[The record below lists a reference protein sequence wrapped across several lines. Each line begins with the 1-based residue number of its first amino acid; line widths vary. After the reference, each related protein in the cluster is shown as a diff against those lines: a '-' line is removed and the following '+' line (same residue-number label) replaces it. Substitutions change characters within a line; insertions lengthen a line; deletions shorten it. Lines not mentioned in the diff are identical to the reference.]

1 MAELRV
7 DPADVGPRIA
17 VALQSAAAALAAPAA
32 IAPPLPAG
40 ADPVSAA
47 AAGRVATHAAA
58 LSGHLA
64 GGISRLAQGAA
75 AVTKALSAYVVTDAA
90 GAARIDG
97 HSASA
102 AAETVAAIAIP
113 AVPSIEIPSVPVDP
127 VAAVASLPGDPA
139 VIDDALH
146 AGAAESGLHAHASAW
161 DSAAAQLHTAAT
173 EMRTLGATL
182 PASWSGTA
190 GQNLTSRLGEF
201 SDWLTSSAEAA
212 RSHADNARQAAQMY
226 RSAVNSHPRA
236 TDVRNTQEALL
247 AAVRRASAGDV
258 TAVPVALDEEAKLA
272 QMKQQ
277 SVTAMAQY
285 GQGAGGLTPAT
296 TPGDSP
302 KIGDGDPHLPDK
314 SADGVQ
320 AEDGQSGD
328 ELDEGLGDGEAA
340 DDPQALNGL
349 TGSASPD
356 QLSQAA
362 SQSMQQMLGT
372 VTQMPTQ
379 MAQAVGQA
387 LNSSGQQLGQ
397 VGQQASQAVSQLG
410 QVLGGSQLSSA
421 GRAAASSAGADAGA
435 GLLDA
440 LGAGGGGAGDL
451 GAGLGDLG
459 AGAGDFGAGTVPAG
473 LPEQLP
479 APAAAAAAAETAA
492 TTSVP
497 RPTGPAVAGGM
508 AGGMPMGMMPMAG
521 RGAGDGNKDMPRNTD
536 WFPDEALVKDE
547 PEVSEAVAGQRRRP
561 RPTQT

>member
-17 VALQSAAAALAAPAA
+17 LALQAAATALAAPAA

-47 AAGRVATHAAA
+47 AAGRVATNAAT
-58 LSGHLA
+58 LSGQLA
-64 GGISRLAQGAA
+64 GGISRLAQGAQ
-75 AVTKALSAYVVTDAA
+75 AVTKALAGYVSTDAA

-97 HSASA
+97 HAAAAA
-102 AAETVAAIAIP
+102 AAETVAAI
-113 AVPSIEIPSVPVDP
+113 VIPSVPAIEVPSVPMDAA
-127 VAAVASLPGDPA
+127 AAVASLPADPA

-146 AGAAESGLHAHASAW
+146 AGPAESGLHAHASAW
-161 DSAAAQLHTAAT
+161 DAAAAQLHTAAT

-182 PASWSGTA
+182 PASWSGTTA
-190 GQNLTSRLGEF
+190 ENLTSRLGQF
-201 SDWLTSSAEAA
+201 SDWLTSSADSA
-212 RSHADNARQAAQMY
+212 RAHADTTRQAATMY
-226 RSAVNSHPRA
+226 RSAVNAHPRA
-236 TDVRNTQEALL
+236 TDVRNTQQALL
-247 AAVRRASAGDV
+247 AAVRRAAAGDP

-272 QMKQQ
+272 QMKEQ
-277 SVTAMAQY
+277 SATAMSQY
-285 GQGAGGLTPAT
+285 GQGAGGLSPAA

-302 KIGDGDPHLPDK
+302 RIGDGDPHIPDK
-314 SADGVQ
+314 PADGVD
-320 AEDGQSGD
+320 AGDDSSGDDPEAALKDGQ
-328 ELDEGLGDGEAA
+328 AV
-340 DDPQALNGL
+340 DDPQSLDGL
-349 TGSASPD
+349 SGGSSD
-356 QLSQAA
+356 QLSQTA
-362 SQSMQQMLGT
+362 SQSMQQLLGT
-372 VTQMPTQ
+372 MTQMPSQ

-410 QVLGGSQLSSA
+410 QVLGGSPLSAS
-421 GRAAASSAGADAGA
+421 RSAASSAGLGDAA
-435 GLLDA
+435 GGLADA
-440 LGAGGGGAGDL
+440 LGGAGGAAGDL

-479 APAAAAAAAETAA
+479 PPAAASAAATEAAA
-492 TTSVP
+492 TTSMP
-497 RPTGPAVAGGM
+497 RPVGPTTAGM

-521 RGAGDGNKDMPRNTD
+521 RGAGEAGKEMPRNPD
-536 WFPDEALVKDE
+536 WFPDEPLVKDE